1 MCQPLLALALAAAL
15 AAPSV
20 ASETI
25 LVVGDSHTV
34 GAFGA
39 HIDEALRAVRGNR
52 VATYGV
58 CSSRPQSYLSESA
71 HGCGHVFRDFDK
83 KPPSKWLG
91 SRVYKELRK
100 VKGVD
105 KEVEMVKTPEL
116 GQLLTDHTPSTV
128 IVALG
133 SNIPINGASV
143 AKTLALIH
151 KAGAACLW
159 VGPPD
164 MRRPTKD
171 EVDAVYATLAKNKVD
186 ASVTMEAAKKDGC
199 RLIDSREFS
208 YLRYPEK
215 DGDGTHYMGKLTP
228 LAAKWGDDAAA
239 AALKALTP

>member
-1 MCQPLLALALAAAL
+1 MRPPLFLLASALALAAP
-15 AAPSV
+15 AA
-20 ASETI
+20 AETI

-39 HIDEALRAVRGNR
+39 HIDDALRAVKGNR

-83 KPPSKWLG
+83 KPPAKWLG

-100 VKGVD
+100 VKGAD
-105 KEVEMVKTPEL
+105 KEVQMVKTPEL
-116 GQLLTDHTPSTV
+116 GQLLTDHTPGVV

-143 AKTLALIH
+143 TKTLAMIH

-159 VGPPD
+159 VGPPN

-171 EVDAVYATLAKNKVD
+171 EVDEVYATLAKNKVD
-186 ASVTMEAAKKDGC
+186 ASVTPEAAKKDSC
-199 RLIDSREFS
+199 KLIDSREYS

-239 AALKALTP
+239 AAIKALAP

>member
-1 MCQPLLALALAAAL
+1 MRTPLALLTLLLAYPAAA
-15 AAPSV
+15 
-20 ASETI
+20 ENI

-34 GAFGA
+34 GAFGG
-39 HIDEALRAVRGNR
+39 HIDEALRAVKNYR

-58 CSSRPQSYLSESA
+58 CSSRPQSYMSETA

-83 KPPSKWLG
+83 KAPGKWLG
-91 SRVYKELRK
+91 SRVYKEIRK
-100 VKGVD
+100 VNGVD

-116 GQLLTDHTPSTV
+116 GQLLTDHTPAVV

-133 SNIPINGASV
+133 SNIPINGPSV
-143 AKTLALIH
+143 AKTLAMIH

-159 VGPPD
+159 VGPPN
-164 MRRPTKD
+164 MRRPSKD

-186 ASVTMEAAKKDGC
+186 SSVTMEAAKNDSC

-208 YLRYPEK
+208 YLKYPEK

-239 AALKALTP
+239 AAIKALTP